1 MQPIDGVWDCGNQFL
16 KHICFRLNIL
26 GFLRFEEMP
35 STMVCRF
42 RQKRL
47 DYVPGQG
54 QQGTKMINEAEKDP
68 QHNIIIKGARVHN
81 LKNMDVAIPK
91 NKLVV
96 VTGMSGSGKSSL
108 AFDTL
113 YAEGQRRY
121 VESLSAYARQFLGRM
136 NKPDVDYIKGIA
148 PAIAIEQKVIT
159 SNPRSTVGTSTEIYD
174 YLKLLFSRIG
184 KTISPVSG
192 GIVKKDTVTD
202 VINFVMGQP
211 NETQVTVLCP
221 LHPHNNRSLKEEL
234 AVLMQKGFVR
244 VEYAG
249 KLSRIE
255 DLLQDMS
262 IIDDGAWLAAEVN
275 GDASQI
281 SSLKSQISS
290 VRIVI
295 DRISKNEEDETISRL
310 GDSAQTAFFE
320 GKGDCYVRYK
330 LPDNHKEEERFFCD
344 RFELDGIRFEEPN
357 PNFFSFNNPYGACKR
372 CEGYGKV
379 IGIDEDLVIPD
390 KSKSVYEGAIA
401 PWRGEKMR
409 EWNDVLVK
417 NALKFDFP
425 IHRQYNQL
433 SEAQQRLLWKGN
445 NHFRGLDS
453 FFKELEEQ
461 TYKIQYRVMLSRYR
475 GKTTCPE
482 CKGSRLREDASY
494 VKISG
499 KSITDIVLMPLDKAL
514 AFFSAL
520 ELNETDV
527 KIGKRLLTEIT
538 NRLLFLNDVGLRY
551 LTLNRLSNTLSGGE
565 SQRINLATSLGSSL
579 VGSIYVLDEPSI
591 GLHPRDTQR
600 LISVLKSLRDVGNTV
615 LVVEHEEEIMKA
627 ADHIIDIGPEAG
639 THGGHLVFSGTY
651 DEIIKDDNSLTGRYL
666 SGKEQIAI
674 PKTRRKWND
683 FIEIKGARENNL
695 KHVSAKFPLGVLTV
709 VTGVS
714 GSGKTSLVKRI
725 LAPALQKVLGNYNGE
740 QTGAYDAIEGDY
752 QKVEQVELVDQNPIG
767 RSSRSNPVTYVK
779 AWDEIRNLYAGQA
792 RAKAAGLK
800 PSAFSFNVEG
810 GRCDVCQGEGE
821 VKIEMQFMADIYLT
835 CETCGGKRFKQ
846 HILDITYKD
855 KSVADVLSMTIEEAI
870 EFFAKEPKIVN
881 RIKPLMDV
889 GLGYVQLGQSSNT
902 LSGGEA
908 QRIKLASFLVKGN
921 NANKTLF
928 IFDEPTTG
936 LHFADI
942 KKLLKSFDAL
952 LDQGNTIIVIEH
964 NMDVIKCA
972 DWIIDIGPEGGDNG
986 GKVVFEGVP
995 EDLIKKADSYTGA
1008 FLKERF

>member
-1 MQPIDGVWDCGNQFL
+1 MS
-16 KHICFRLNIL
+16 K
-26 GFLRFEEMP
+26 
-35 STMVCRF
+35 
-42 RQKRL
+42 
-47 DYVPGQG
+47 
-54 QQGTKMINEAEKDP
+54 EAEKDP
-68 QHNIIIKGARVHN
+68 QKHIIIKGARVHN
-81 LKNMDVAIPK
+81 LKNLDVAIPK

-121 VESLSAYARQFLGRM
+121 VESLSSYARQFLGRM

-184 KTISPVSG
+184 KTISPISG
-192 GIVKKDTVTD
+192 NIVKKDSVTD
-202 VINFVMGQP
+202 VVNFVLSLP
-211 NETQVTVLCP
+211 NETQVTILAP

-244 VEYAG
+244 VEYNG

-255 DLLQDMS
+255 SLLEDETVENVPLM
-262 IIDDGAWLAAEVN
+262 AAEPTVEIKKTKTKKAAAETTEI
-275 GDASQI
+275 DEQI
-281 SSLKSQISS
+281 V
-290 VRIVI
+290 VRIVV
-295 DRISKNEEDETISRL
+295 DRVTKNEEDETISRL
-310 GDSAQTAFFE
+310 GDSIQTAFFE
-320 GKGDCYVRYK
+320 GKGDCFVRFQQ
-330 LPDNHKEEERFFCD
+330 PDNDTEHERFFCD
-344 RFELDGIRFEEPN
+344 RFELDGLKFEEPT
-357 PNFFSFNNPYGACKR
+357 PNFFSFNNPYGACKK

-390 KSKSVYEGAIA
+390 KSKSIYEGAIA

-409 EWNDVLVK
+409 EWNDALVRH
-417 NALKFDFP
+417 ALKFDFP

-433 SEAQQRLLWKGN
+433 TEKEQRLLWTGN
-445 NHFRGLDS
+445 KFFRGLDE
-453 FFKELEEQ
+453 FFKEMEEQ
-461 TYKIQYRVMLSRYR
+461 TYKIQYRVLLSRYR

-482 CKGSRLREDASY
+482 CKGSRLRMDASY
-494 VKISG
+494 VKINE
-499 KSITDIVLMPLDKAL
+499 KSITDVVLMPLDKAFE
-514 AFFSAL
+514 FFKSL
-520 ELNETDV
+520 ELSETEA
-527 KIGKRLLTEIT
+527 KIGKRLLMEIT
-538 NRLLFLNDVGLRY
+538 NRLGFLNDVGLSY

-579 VGSIYVLDEPSI
+579 VGSVYVLDEPSI

-639 THGGHLVFSGTY
+639 THGGELIFTGTY
-651 DEIIKDDNSLTGRYL
+651 NEIIKDDKSLTGKYL
-666 SGKEQIAI
+666 SGREEIAI
-674 PKTRRKWND
+674 PASRRKWHD

-695 KHVSAKFPLGVLTV
+695 KHVTAKFPLGVLTV

-725 LAPALQKVLGNYNGE
+725 LAPAVQKALGNYSGE
-740 QTGAYDAIEGDY
+740 QTGSYDAIDGDY
-752 QKVEQVELVDQNPIG
+752 GKIEQVELVDQNPIG

-779 AWDEIRNLYAGQA
+779 AWDEIRNLYAAQPA
-792 RAKAAGLK
+792 AKAAGLK

-821 VKIEMQFMADIYLT
+821 VKIEMQFMADIFLT
-835 CETCGGKRFKQ
+835 CETCGGHRFKQ
-846 HILDITYKD
+846 HILDIQYKE
-855 KSVADVLSMTIEEAI
+855 KNVSEILNMTIDEAV
-870 EFFAKEPKIVN
+870 EFFAKEPKIIAK
-881 RIKPLMDV
+881 IKPLVDV

-921 NANKTLF
+921 NTNKTLF

-952 LDQGNTIIVIEH
+952 LDHGNTIIVIEH

-972 DWIIDIGPEGGDNG
+972 DWVIDIGPEGGDRG

-995 EDLIKKADSYTGA
+995 EDLLKQKDSYTGK

>member
-1 MQPIDGVWDCGNQFL
+1 MNKV
-16 KHICFRLNIL
+16 
-26 GFLRFEEMP
+26 
-35 STMVCRF
+35 
-42 RQKRL
+42 
-47 DYVPGQG
+47 
-54 QQGTKMINEAEKDP
+54 AEQDS
-68 QHNIIIKGARVHN
+68 QRYIIIKGARVHN
-81 LKNMDVAIPK
+81 LKNMDVEIPK

-96 VTGMSGSGKSSL
+96 ITGMSGSGKSSL

-121 VESLSAYARQFLGRM
+121 VESLSSYARQFLGRM
-136 NKPDVDYIKGIA
+136 NKPDVDYIRGIA

-184 KTISPVSG
+184 RTISPVSG
-192 GIVKKDTVTD
+192 NVVKKDTVTD
-202 VINFVMGQP
+202 VVNFIAGLP
-211 NETQVTVLCP
+211 DDTTVTVLCP

-244 VEYAG
+244 VEYRG
-249 KLSRIE
+249 KLARIE
-255 DLLQDMS
+255 TMLED
-262 IIDDGAWLAAEVN
+262 
-275 GDASQI
+275 I
-281 SSLKSQISS
+281 SVGNETLNDNEEL
-290 VRIVI
+290 RIVI
-295 DRISKNEEDETISRL
+295 DRITKNNEDETLSRAA
-310 GDSAQTAFFE
+310 DSAQTAFFE
-320 GKGDCYVRYK
+320 GKGDCYVRYQE
-330 LPDNHKEEERFFCD
+330 PDSEAENEKFFCD
-344 RFELDGIRFEEPN
+344 RFELDGIRFEEPT

-372 CEGYGKV
+372 CEGYGKI

-390 KSKSVYEGAIA
+390 KSKTIYEGAIA

-409 EWNDVLVK
+409 EWNDKLVQES
-417 NALKFDFP
+417 LKFDFP

-433 SEAQQRLLWKGN
+433 TEKQQQLLWKGN
-445 NHFRGLDS
+445 KYFRGLDD

-461 TYKIQYRVMLSRYR
+461 TYKIQYRVLLSRYR
-475 GKTTCPE
+475 GKTNCPE
-482 CKGSRLREDASY
+482 CKGSRLRQDASY
-494 VKISG
+494 VKIDG
-499 KSITDIVLMPLDKAL
+499 KSITDIVLMPLDKAFE
-514 AFFSAL
+514 FFRDL
-520 ELNETDV
+520 KLNEHDLI
-527 KIGKRLLTEIT
+527 IGKRLLLEIV
-538 NRLLFLNDVGLRY
+538 NRLNFLNDVGLGY

-591 GLHPRDTQR
+591 GLHPRDTQK
-600 LISVLKSLRDVGNTV
+600 LIGVLKSLRDVGNTV
-615 LVVEHEEEIMKA
+615 IIVEHEEEIMQA
-627 ADHIIDIGPEAG
+627 ADYLIDIGPEAG
-639 THGGHLVFSGTY
+639 TQGGELIFTGTY
-651 DEIIKDDNSLTGRYL
+651 NEILKDKHSLTGKYL
-666 SGKEQIAI
+666 SRREEIAI
-674 PKTRRKWND
+674 PKHRRPWTD

-695 KHVSAKFPLGVLTV
+695 KNVDAKFPIGVLTV

-725 LAPALQKVLGNYNGE
+725 LAPAIQKALGNYTGE
-740 QTGAYDAIEGDY
+740 QTGSYDTIDGDY
-752 QKVEQVELVDQNPIG
+752 RKIEQVELVDQNPIG

-779 AWDEIRNLYAGQA
+779 AWDEIRNLYAAQPA
-792 RAKAAGLK
+792 AKATGLK

-835 CETCGGKRFKQ
+835 CESCGGKRFKQ
-846 HILDITYKD
+846 HVLDITYND
-855 KSVADVLSMTIEEAI
+855 KNVDDVLNMTIDEAL
-870 EFFAKEPKIVN
+870 EFFSKEPKIIN
-881 RIKPLMDV
+881 KIKTLVDV
-889 GLGYVQLGQSSNT
+889 GLGYVHLGQSSNT

-936 LHFADI
+936 LHFHDI

-952 LDQGNTIIVIEH
+952 LEHGNTIIVIEH

-972 DWIIDIGPEGGDNG
+972 DWVIDIGPEGGNYG

-995 EDLIKKADSYTGA
+995 EDLIKQKGSYTGKY
-1008 FLKERF
+1008 LKERFK

>member
-1 MQPIDGVWDCGNQFL
+1 MFI
-16 KHICFRLNIL
+16 
-26 GFLRFEEMP
+26 
-35 STMVCRF
+35 
-42 RQKRL
+42 
-47 DYVPGQG
+47 
-54 QQGTKMINEAEKDP
+54 GTKIGHGPWTMDHGLKMTEAEKDP
-68 QHNIIIKGARVHN
+68 QRNIIIKGARVHN

-121 VESLSAYARQFLGRM
+121 VESLSSYARQFLGRM

-192 GIVKKDTVTD
+192 NIVKRDTVTD
-202 VINFVMGQP
+202 VINFIMSLP
-211 NETQVTVLCP
+211 NDTQVTILCP

-244 VEYAG
+244 VEYEG

-255 DLLQDMS
+255 GMLEDMS
-262 IIDDGAWLAAEVN
+262 ITDGT
-275 GDASQI
+275 
-281 SSLKSQISS
+281 LKDSET
-290 VRIVI
+290 VRIVV
-295 DRISKNEEDETISRL
+295 DRITKNDEDETVSRL
-310 GDSAQTAFFE
+310 GDSIQTAFFE
-320 GKGDCYVRYK
+320 GKGDCYVRYQT
-330 LPDNHKEEERFFCD
+330 PEADKETERFFCD
-344 RFELDGIRFEEPN
+344 RFELDGIKFEEPT

-372 CEGYGKV
+372 CEGYGKI

-390 KSKSVYEGAIA
+390 KSKSIYDGAIA

-409 EWNDVLVK
+409 EWNDQLVRQ
-417 NALKFDFP
+417 ALKFDFP

-433 SEAQQRLLWKGN
+433 TPEQQQVIWTGN
-445 NHFRGLDS
+445 KYFRGLDA
-453 FFKELEEQ
+453 FFKEMEEQ
-461 TYKIQYRVMLSRYR
+461 TYKIQYRVLLSRYR
-475 GKTTCPE
+475 GKTTCPD
-482 CKGSRLREDASY
+482 CKGSRLRPDATY
-494 VKISG
+494 VKING
-499 KSITDIVLMPLDKAL
+499 KSITDIVLMPLDKAYD
-514 AFFSAL
+514 FFKNL
-520 ELNETDV
+520 ELNETDQ
-527 KIGKRLLTEIT
+527 KIGKRLLVEIT
-538 NRLLFLNDVGLRY
+538 NRLLFLNDVGLGY

-639 THGGHLVFSGTY
+639 THGGNLIFTGDYEHIL
-651 DEIIKDDNSLTGRYL
+651 KDPNSLTGKYL
-666 SGKEQIAI
+666 SGRESIAI
-674 PKTRRKWND
+674 PAHRRKWHD
-683 FIEIKGARENNL
+683 YIEIKGARENNL
-695 KHVSAKFPLGVLTV
+695 KHVNAKFPLGVLTV

-725 LAPALQKVLGNYNGE
+725 LAPAVQKSLGNYSGE
-740 QTGAYDAIEGDY
+740 QTGAYDSIEGDY
-752 QKVEQVELVDQNPIG
+752 QKIEQVETVDQNPIG

-779 AWDEIRNLYAGQA
+779 AWDEIRNLYAAQPA
-792 RAKAAGLK
+792 AKAGGLK

-821 VKIEMQFMADIYLT
+821 VKIEMQFMADIFLT

-846 HILDITYKD
+846 HILDITYQD
-855 KSVADVLSMTIEEAI
+855 KNVSEVLDMTIDEAL
-870 EFFAKEPKIVN
+870 EFFRKETKIMA
-881 RIKPLMDV
+881 RLKPLADV
-889 GLGYVQLGQSSNT
+889 GLGYVTLGQSSNT

-921 NANKTLF
+921 NTNKTLF

-952 LDQGNTIIVIEH
+952 LEHGNTIIVIEH

-972 DWIIDIGPEGGDNG
+972 DWVIDIGPEGGDNG
-986 GKVVFEGVP
+986 GQVVFEGVP
-995 EDLIKKADSYTGA
+995 EDLIKKEDSYTGK
-1008 FLKERF
+1008 FLKERFSLL

>member
-1 MQPIDGVWDCGNQFL
+1 M
-16 KHICFRLNIL
+16 
-26 GFLRFEEMP
+26 
-35 STMVCRF
+35 
-42 RQKRL
+42 
-47 DYVPGQG
+47 DYGLSR
-54 QQGTKMINEAEKDP
+54 MNEAEKDP
-68 QHNIIIKGARVHN
+68 QHHIIIKGARVHN

-121 VESLSAYARQFLGRM
+121 VESLSSYARQFLGRM

-192 GIVKKDTVTD
+192 GIVKKDSVTD
-202 VINFVMGQP
+202 VINFIMTLP
-211 NETQVTVLCP
+211 TDTQVTVLCP
-221 LHPHNNRSLKEEL
+221 LYPHNNRSLKEEL

-244 VEYAG
+244 VEFRG

-255 DLLQDMS
+255 DLLEDMS
-262 IIDDGAWLAAEVN
+262 IVDDGSWLVEEIEEEVK
-275 GDASQI
+275 GESGKVKGKKEEVKGE
-281 SSLKSQISS
+281 SLKAKGKAEKDHGQKAIDIHQT

-295 DRISKNEEDETISRL
+295 DRITKNEEDETVSRL
-310 GDSAQTAFFE
+310 GDSIQTAFFE

-330 LPDNHKEEERFFCD
+330 APGAETETERFFCD
-344 RFELDGIRFEEPN
+344 RFELDGIRFEEPTA
-357 PNFFSFNNPYGACKR
+357 NFFSFNNPYGACKR

-379 IGIDEDLVIPD
+379 IGIDGDLVIPD

-409 EWNDVLVK
+409 EWNDLLVK

-433 SEAQQRLLWKGN
+433 TEAQQRLLWTGN
-445 NHFRGLDS
+445 AYFRGLDV

-482 CKGSRLREDASY
+482 CKGSRLRQDASY
-494 VKISG
+494 VKING
-499 KSITDIVLMPLDKAL
+499 KSITDVVLMPLDNAL
-514 AFFSAL
+514 AFFNTI
-520 ELNETDV
+520 ELNETDLKV
-527 KIGKRLLTEIT
+527 GKRLLMEIT
-538 NRLLFLNDVGLRY
+538 NRLSFLNDVGLRY

-600 LISVLKSLRDVGNTV
+600 LIHVLKSLRDVGNTV

-651 DEIIKDDNSLTGRYL
+651 DEIIKDEKSLTGRYL
-666 SGKEQIAI
+666 SGRDEIAI
-674 PKTRRKWND
+674 PKSRRKWND

-695 KHVSAKFPLGVLTV
+695 KHVNAKFPLGILTV

-725 LAPALQKVLGNYNGE
+725 LAPALQKTLGNYNAE
-740 QTGAYDAIEGDY
+740 QTGAYDSIEGDY

-792 RAKAAGLK
+792 VSKAAGLK

-821 VKIEMQFMADIYLT
+821 VKIEMQFMADIFLT

-846 HILDITYKD
+846 HILDVTYKD
-855 KSVADVLSMTIEEAI
+855 KNVSEVLSMTIEEAL
-870 EFFAKEPKIVN
+870 EFFAKEPKIIAK
-881 RIKPLMDV
+881 IKPLMDV

-952 LDQGNTIIVIEH
+952 LEHGNTIIVIEH

-972 DWIIDIGPEGGDNG
+972 DWVIDIGPEGGDNG

-995 EDLIKKADSYTGA
+995 EDLIKEKESHTGQ
-1008 FLKERF
+1008 FLKERFH

>member
-1 MQPIDGVWDCGNQFL
+1 
-16 KHICFRLNIL
+16 
-26 GFLRFEEMP
+26 
-35 STMVCRF
+35 MV
-42 RQKRL
+42 
-47 DYVPGQG
+47 
-54 QQGTKMINEAEKDP
+54 NELEKDP
-68 QHNIIIKGARVHN
+68 QKNIIIKGSRVHN

-96 VTGMSGSGKSSL
+96 ITGMSGSGKSSL

-121 VESLSAYARQFLGRM
+121 VESLSSYARQFLGRM

-174 YLKLLFSRIG
+174 YLKLLYSRIG
-184 KTISPVSG
+184 KTYSPISGEV
-192 GIVKKDTVTD
+192 VKKDSVTD
-202 VINFVMGQP
+202 VINFILSLP
-211 NETQVTVLCP
+211 DETQVTVLCP
-221 LHPHNNRSLKEEL
+221 LYPHNDRSLKEEL

-244 VEYAG
+244 VEYQQ
-249 KLSRIE
+249 KISRIE
-255 DLLQDMS
+255 TLLEDTT
-262 IIDDGAWLAAEVN
+262 IIDDGSWLIDDE
-275 GDASQI
+275 
-281 SSLKSQISS
+281 KSKGVFHA

-295 DRISKNEEDETISRL
+295 DRITKNDTDETISRL
-310 GDSAQTAFFE
+310 GDSIQTAFFE
-320 GKGDCYVRYK
+320 GKGDCYVRYTE
-330 LPDNHKEEERFFCD
+330 PDRDNETERFFCD
-344 RFELDGIRFEEPN
+344 RFELDGIRFEEPT

-390 KSKSVYEGAIA
+390 KTKSIYEGAIA

-409 EWNDVLVK
+409 EWND
-417 NALKFDFP
+417 ALIKHSLNFDFP

-433 SEAQQRLLWKGN
+433 DAKQQKLLWTGN
-445 NHFRGLDS
+445 KYFRGLDD
-453 FFKELEEQ
+453 FFKEMEAQ

-482 CKGSRLREDASY
+482 CKGSRLRMDASY
-494 VKISG
+494 VKIND
-499 KSITDIVLMPLDKAL
+499 KSITDVVLMALDKAL
-514 AFFSAL
+514 EFFKTI
-520 ELNETDV
+520 ELNENDA
-527 KIGKRLLTEIT
+527 KIGKRLLMEIT
-538 NRLLFLNDVGLRY
+538 NRLDFLNDVGLSY

-600 LISVLKSLRDVGNTV
+600 LITVLKSLRDVGNTV

-627 ADHIIDIGPEAG
+627 ADHIIDIGPAAG
-639 THGGHLVFSGTY
+639 THGGELIFSGTY
-651 DEIIKDDNSLTGRYL
+651 NEIIKDNNSLTGRYL
-666 SGKEQIAI
+666 SGKEEISI
-674 PKTRRKWND
+674 PASRRKWHD

-695 KHVSAKFPLGVLTV
+695 KHVDAKFPLGVLTV

-725 LAPALQKVLGNYNGE
+725 LAPALQKVLGNYSGE
-740 QTGAYDAIEGDY
+740 QTGYYDSIEGDY
-752 QKVEQVELVDQNPIG
+752 SRIEQVEMVDQNPIG

-779 AWDEIRNLYAGQA
+779 AWDEIRNLYAAQPV
-792 RAKAAGLK
+792 AKAAGLK

-821 VKIEMQFMADIYLT
+821 VKIEMQFMADIFLP

-846 HILDITYKD
+846 HILDVTYNE
-855 KSVADVLSMTIEEAI
+855 KSVADVLTMTIDEAL
-870 EFFAKEPKIVN
+870 EFFAREPKILAK
-881 RIKPLMDV
+881 IKPLVEV

-921 NANKTLF
+921 NTHKTLF

-952 LDQGNTIIVIEH
+952 LDHGNTIIVIEH

-972 DWIIDIGPEGGDNG
+972 DWVIDIGPEGGDNG
-986 GKVVFEGVP
+986 GRVVFNGLP
-995 EDLIKKADSYTGA
+995 EDLIKEKDSYTGK
-1008 FLKERF
+1008 FLKDRF

>member
-1 MQPIDGVWDCGNQFL
+1 
-16 KHICFRLNIL
+16 
-26 GFLRFEEMP
+26 
-35 STMVCRF
+35 
-42 RQKRL
+42 
-47 DYVPGQG
+47 
-54 QQGTKMINEAEKDP
+54 MIKEADKDP
-68 QHNIIIKGARVHN
+68 QKHIIIKGSRVHN
-81 LKNMDVAIPK
+81 LKNLDVAIPK

-121 VESLSAYARQFLGRM
+121 VESLSSYARQFLGRM

-192 GIVKKDTVTD
+192 GVVKKDSVTD
-202 VINFVMGQP
+202 VINFIMALP
-211 NETQVTVLCP
+211 NEAQATILCP
-221 LHPHNNRSLKEEL
+221 LHPHNNRSIKEEL

-244 VEYAG
+244 VEYDG
-249 KLSRIE
+249 SITRIE
-255 DLLQDMS
+255 GLLEDES
-262 IIDDGAWLAAEVN
+262 LSDGPLTTEHN
-275 GDASQI
+275 
-281 SSLKSQISS
+281 L
-290 VRIVI
+290 RIVI
-295 DRISKNEEDETISRL
+295 DRVTKDETDETISRL
-310 GDSAQTAFFE
+310 GDSIQTAFFE
-320 GKGDCYVRYK
+320 GKGDCYVRYQE
-330 LPDNHKEEERFFCD
+330 PDATEEKERFFCD
-344 RFELDGIRFEEPN
+344 RFELDGIKFEEPS

-390 KSKSVYEGAIA
+390 KSKTIYEGAIA

-409 EWNDVLVK
+409 EWNDELIK
-417 NALKFDFP
+417 HSLKFDFP

-433 SEAQQRLLWKGN
+433 TAKEQQLLWTGN
-445 NHFRGLDS
+445 KYFRGLDE
-453 FFKELEEQ
+453 FFKEMEAQ

-482 CKGSRLREDASY
+482 CKGSRLRHDATY
-494 VKISG
+494 VKINDH
-499 KSITDIVLMPLDKAL
+499 SITDVVLMPLDKAL
-514 AFFSAL
+514 DFFKSL
-520 ELNETDV
+520 TLNETDAV
-527 KIGKRLLTEIT
+527 VGKRLLTEIT
-538 NRLLFLNDVGLRY
+538 NRLSFLNDVGLSY

-579 VGSIYVLDEPSI
+579 VGSVYVLDEPSI

-615 LVVEHEEEIMKA
+615 LVVEHEEDIMKA
-627 ADHIIDIGPEAG
+627 ADHIIDIGPAAG
-639 THGGHLVFSGTY
+639 THGGELIFSGNY
-651 DEIIKDDNSLTGRYL
+651 DEIIKDDNSLTGKYL
-666 SGKEQIAI
+666 SGKESIAI
-674 PKTRRKWND
+674 PTSRRKWHD

-695 KHVSAKFPLGVLTV
+695 QHVTAKFPLGVFTA

-725 LAPALQKVLGNYNGE
+725 LAPALQKALGSYNGE
-740 QTGAYDAIEGDY
+740 QTGSYDAIEGDY
-752 QKVEQVELVDQNPIG
+752 NKIEQVELVDQNPIG

-779 AWDEIRNLYAGQA
+779 AWDEIRNLYAA
-792 RAKAAGLK
+792 RPAAKAAGLK

-821 VKIEMQFMADIYLT
+821 VKIEMQFMADIFLT

-846 HILDITYKD
+846 HILDVTYND
-855 KSVADVLSMTIEEAI
+855 KNVADVLSMTIEDAL
-870 EFFAKEPKIVN
+870 EFFASEPKIIAK
-881 RIKPLMDV
+881 IKPLFDV
-889 GLGYVQLGQSSNT
+889 GLGYVALGQSSNT

-921 NANKTLF
+921 NPHKTLF

-952 LDQGNTIIVIEH
+952 LDHGNTIIVIEH

-972 DWIIDIGPEGGDNG
+972 DWVIDIGPEGGDRG

-995 EDLIKKADSYTGA
+995 EELIKVKDSYTGKYLA
-1008 FLKERF
+1008 ERF